1 MTPSWSPPSSL
12 PACLVLVQSLPGD
25 VAGEGVVAGHTVGL
39 PREGWPPP
47 PAAPQGTETGQGGQE
62 DLAEVGRDEV
72 VEDGVDGGAD
82 IEEGVGQHVEVVV
95 EVIEEPAGREHSGRW
110 AQTHRAALA
119 NVGIFHNNLQDSG
132 FS

>member
-1 MTPSWSPPSSL
+1 MTPNWSPPSSL
-12 PACLVLVQSLPGD
+12 PACLVLVQCLPGD
-25 VAGEGVVAGHTVGL
+25 VAGEGVVAGHAVGL
-39 PREGWPPP
+39 PREGWPPL

-62 DLAEVGRDEV
+62 DLAEVGRDKV

-82 IEEGVGQHVEVVV
+82 VEEGVGQHVEVVV
-95 EVIEEPAGREHSGRW
+95 EVIEEPGEREHSGWW